1 MTSRRLVLAF
11 ATTVRVV
18 DRVHNRTTDGRA
30 DALPAVTASL
40 ADLDVGMLGVADF
53 ANSRAAGEQH
63 AAHLRRGHA
72 QNGVLAFLTHEL
84 DRSTSGASQRSTLA
98 GLQLNCM
105 DEGTNRDVSQSKRVA
120 GLNVGLRA
128 RHNHV
133 ADLQAFRVK
142 DVALLAINVMEKS
155 DTGGT
160 VRVVL
165 DGSDLGGD
173 AVLVALEVDDTV
185 TTLHAAALMTGGDA
199 TLVVATGLLRQRRK
213 QRLLGLRAGDFG
225 EIRNRLEA
233 ATSAGR
239 LVLLDSH
246 QTTFLPWKPA
256 RVPLHARTRRS
267 TYISGTI
274 AE

>member
-84 DRSTSGASQRSTLA
+84 DKYQRSDQRSTLA

-105 DEGTNRDVSQSKRVA
+105 DEVPTGMSARASELP
-120 GLNVGLRA
+120 GLMSA
-128 RHNHV
+128 SEP
-133 ADLQAFRVK
+133 DITMSPTFRP
-142 DVALLAINVMEKS
+142 
-155 DTGGT
+155 
-160 VRVVL
+160 
-165 DGSDLGGD
+165 
-173 AVLVALEVDDTV
+173 
-185 TTLHAAALMTGGDA
+185 
-199 TLVVATGLLRQRRK
+199 
-213 QRLLGLRAGDFG
+213 FG
-225 EIRNRLEA
+225 
-233 ATSAGR
+233 
-239 LVLLDSH
+239 
-246 QTTFLPWKPA
+246 
-256 RVPLHARTRRS
+256 
-267 TYISGTI
+267 
-274 AE
+274 